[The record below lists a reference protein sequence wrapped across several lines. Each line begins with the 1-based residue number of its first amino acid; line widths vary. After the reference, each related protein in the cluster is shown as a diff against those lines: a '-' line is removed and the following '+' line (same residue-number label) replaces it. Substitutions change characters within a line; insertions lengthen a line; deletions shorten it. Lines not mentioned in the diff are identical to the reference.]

1 MAAYNGGLNGL
12 AHCSSGLAATSG
24 DSLGPLTP
32 REDSF
37 KSQFKTREGIYRSM
51 AAAEY
56 RPQRPP
62 GGGGYSTGSNPPV
75 RVTFITIPDPLD
87 NVGKELICFNLGR
100 EVFVYHHNG
109 LKGVSSDIKIFFVFR
124 FTDGKI
130 F

>member
-56 RPQRPP
+56 RPQRTP
-62 GGGGYSTGSNPPV
+62 GGGYSTGSNPPV

-87 NVGKELICFNLGR
+87 NVGRELICFNLGR

-109 LKGVSSDIKIFFVFR
+109 LKGVSSVMANWK
-124 FTDGKI
+124 
-130 F
+130 